1 MRYAKWVTVLMLA
14 TIPSI
19 AGAQTRSNQRV
30 VAQVPFTYT
39 VANTVIPLG
48 ETTIQWSDPT
58 MRVLKIQNAHAGIT
72 VLVPANATGG
82 KNAAAQCSLV
92 FHKYGRRYFLAGMK
106 IEGSADLY
114 SFGPSKSEGEMFAQN
129 IPATEEILLASLR

>member
-1 MRYAKWVTVLMLA
+1 MKHVKWIAVLMLVI
-14 TIPSI
+14 IPAI
-19 AGAQTRSNQRV
+19 AAAQARSSERV

-48 ETTIQWSDPT
+48 ETTIQWADPT
-58 MRVLKIQNAHAGIT
+58 MRLLKIHNANAGIM
-72 VLVPANATGG
+72 VLVPANATEG
-82 KNAAAQCSLV
+82 KKAAAQCSLV

-106 IEGSADLY
+106 IEGSAALY

-129 IPATEEILLASLR
+129 VPSTEEVLLASLK

>member
-82 KNAAAQCSLV
+82 KNTAAQCSLV

>member
-1 MRYAKWVTVLMLA
+1 MRYAKWITVLMLA
-14 TIPSI
+14 IIPSI
-19 AGAQTRSNQRV
+19 AGAQARSNERL

-48 ETTIQWSDPT
+48 ETTIQWADPT
-58 MRVLKIQNAHAGIT
+58 MRVLKIQNANAGIS
-72 VLVPANATGG
+72 VLVPANTADG
-82 KNAAAQCSLV
+82 KNAAEQCSLV

-106 IEGSADLY
+106 IGGSADLY